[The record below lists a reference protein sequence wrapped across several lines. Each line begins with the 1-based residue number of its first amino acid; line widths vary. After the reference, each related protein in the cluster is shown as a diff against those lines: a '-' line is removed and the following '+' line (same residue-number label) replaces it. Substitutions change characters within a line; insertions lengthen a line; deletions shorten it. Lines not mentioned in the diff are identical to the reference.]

1 MSVVDEKAFNEFGDG
16 EPDDGDSAR
25 VDDHAAHQGAWFG
38 INDGEST
45 RGAGPYVGVVFNR
58 PIEQVF
64 TYRVSNRLSRIVQAG
79 QRVRVPLGRGDRP
92 AVGYCV
98 WVDPHAPGD
107 IEPARIK
114 EVVEVLDRFPLI
126 DRKMLELTR
135 WMANYYACSWGQAL
149 DAVVPAGVKKHAGT
163 RIGTFLVVPEET
175 REALRDKAIQPRLTP
190 KQAAVLEV
198 LGREDEPLTT
208 ADVCRLAKCTNVPIQ
223 ALRKQGL
230 LHTVKKRL
238 PVGLASSAE
247 PADRSAENARAEAE
261 SPTGAAR
268 TITDRPKPILT
279 AEQAATLERL
289 APALESDGFAPFL
302 IHGVTGS
309 GKTEVY
315 LAAIEQVVARGR
327 EAIVLVPEISL
338 TPQTIRRFRR
348 RFSQVAV
355 LHSHMSDAERHRH
368 WQSIASGEVQVVVGA
383 RSAVFAP
390 TRRLGLIVI
399 DEEHESTFKQETTPR
414 YHARDVAVKRAQMEG
429 LPVLLGSATP
439 SLESWRNADRG
450 RYTRLSMPNRVE
462 GRPMPVV
469 EIIDL
474 RNEKLPLGGL
484 SETLRQAMIQ
494 ALAQGGQVILL
505 LNRRGFHTFVICPRC
520 GNVVKCRACDVAA
533 TYHKERHIL
542 ICHTCDAERACP
554 PACPS
559 CAAPGLHY
567 GGIGTE
573 RLEREI
579 KTAFPQVVSRRMD
592 SDTMRAPG
600 SHEQVLSAFKAGKV
614 QILLGTQ
621 MIAKGLDFPNVTL
634 VGVVNADTALHLP
647 DFRAAERT
655 FQLVAQVAG
664 RTGRGDRPGRVLVQ
678 TYSPEHP
685 AIRSAIR
692 HDYEGFAQGELP
704 EREKYGVPPYGRL
717 VRLIARGPHESAVH
731 AYLENLALAFRQA
744 ADPSVRI
751 LGPAPA
757 PILKIRDLYRVHLQL
772 RCPHSRPLQ
781 LLASTVPSRHPTPP
795 GIELAIDVDPMTM
808 L

>member
-1 MSVVDEKAFNEFGDG
+1 MSLVDENAFNEFGDG
-16 EPDDGDSAR
+16 EHDDASSAR
-25 VDDHAAHQGAWFG
+25 VHDGAARQPAWFG
-38 INDGEST
+38 INDGEAPQ
-45 RGAGPYVGVVFNR
+45 GGGPYVGIVFNR
-58 PIEQVF
+58 PIEQVL
-64 TYRVSNRLSRIVQAG
+64 TYHVPIRLSRIIQAG

-98 WVDPHAPGD
+98 WVDPQPPGD

-114 EVVEVLDRFPLI
+114 EVVEVLDPFPLI

-135 WMANYYACSWGQAL
+135 WMASYYACSWGQAL

-163 RIGTFLVVPEET
+163 RVGTFLVVPEET
-175 REALRDKAIQPRLTP
+175 REALRDEAKKPQLTP

-198 LGREDEPLTT
+198 LCRGGEPLST
-208 ADVCRLAKCTNVPIQ
+208 ADVRRLAKCTDVPIK
-223 ALRKQGL
+223 ALQKLGF

-238 PVGLASSAE
+238 PVGLASPAEQASESALT
-247 PADRSAENARAEAE
+247 NVNT
-261 SPTGAAR
+261 PTKDAK
-268 TITDRPKPILT
+268 TTTERPKPILT
-279 AEQAATLERL
+279 TEQAATLERL
-289 APALESDGFAPFL
+289 APALGSGGFAPFL

-315 LAAIEQVVARGR
+315 LAAIEQVVARGK

-348 RFSQVAV
+348 RFSKVAV

-368 WQSIASGEVQVVVGA
+368 WQSIASGDVQVVVGA

-399 DEEHESTFKQETTPR
+399 DEEHESTFKQETVPR

-450 RYTRLSMPNRVE
+450 RYTRLAMPNRVE
-462 GRPMPVV
+462 GRPMPIV
-469 EIIDL
+469 EIVDL

-494 ALAQGGQVILL
+494 ALAEGGQVILL
-505 LNRRGFHTFVICPRC
+505 FNRRGFHTFVLCPRC

-554 PACPS
+554 KACPT

-579 KTAFPQVVSRRMD
+579 KIAFPDVVSRRMD
-592 SDTMRAPG
+592 SDTMRSPG

-634 VGVVNADTALHLP
+634 VGVVNADTALHIP

-664 RTGRGDRPGRVLVQ
+664 RTGRGDRLGRVLVQ
-678 TYSPEHP
+678 TYSPDHP
-685 AIRSAIR
+685 AIRAAIR

-704 EREKYGVPPYGRL
+704 EREKYGVPPFGRL
-717 VRLIARGPHESAVH
+717 VRLIARGRQEAAVE
-731 AYLENLALAFRQA
+731 AYLEKLAVAFRQA

-757 PILKIRDLYRVHLQL
+757 PILKIRELYRFHLQL
-772 RCPHSRPLQ
+772 RCPNSRPLQ
-781 LLASTVPSRHPTPP
+781 TLAGTIPSQHPAPH
-795 GIELAIDVDPMTM
+795 GIELAIDVDPITM